1 MPAGCCHG
9 ALPGAHLTDNG
20 NGWVM
25 TINATGDGTADAKGR
40 RKRGWRVSA
49 AVGLAAVLTGG
60 GIVALQSTG
69 SSAPGGRSAPAANV
83 ASHTGPLTSKETR
96 EASRIAVGATD
107 GQQGGK
113 KDTQGK
119 KAEGGEKNAAGGSGA
134 EVLDTR
140 RPPRAKSA
148 AASAPDSEAEVQ
160 LYDYA
165 SDSLITR
172 LVDLRSGKVV
182 RSTRQQEVQPPPT
195 LAEVRQAVKVILAD
209 RRLGEGM
216 RASYRAETK
225 KRLTSPSQLLIQ
237 GMSFLGSR
245 AEGVKG
251 AEQVSRCGAHRC
263 VQLFVR
269 VPGGKWIDTSR
280 IVIDL
285 SAGRTAVIGL

>member
-1 MPAGCCHG
+1 
-9 ALPGAHLTDNG
+9 
-20 NGWVM
+20 M
-25 TINATGDGTADAKGR
+25 TINASGDGTADDEGP
-40 RKRGWRVSA
+40 RKRGWRISA

-60 GIVALQSTG
+60 GLVALQATG
-69 SSAPGGRSAPAANV
+69 SPAPGGSEPAANI
-83 ASHTGPLTSKETR
+83 ASHTGPLTSEETR
-96 EASRIAVGATD
+96 EASRIATGTAT
-107 GQQGGK
+107 GQRPTPQGEK
-113 KDTQGK
+113 QNTKDN
-119 KAEGGEKNAAGGSGA
+119 KAEKNAAGGSGA

-148 AASAPDSEAEVQ
+148 AVSVPDSEAEVQ

-172 LVDLRSGKVV
+172 LVDLRSGKVL
-182 RSTRQQEVQPPPT
+182 RSARQHEVQPPPT
-195 LAEVRQAVKVILAD
+195 LAEARQAVKVILAD

-216 RASYRAETK
+216 RASYKAETK
-225 KRLTSPSQLLIQ
+225 KPLTSPSQLLIQ

-251 AEQVSRCGAHRC
+251 AEQVSQCGAHRC

-269 VPGGKWIDTSR
+269 IPGGKWIDTSR

>member
-1 MPAGCCHG
+1 M
-9 ALPGAHLTDNG
+9 TDNG

-25 TINATGDGTADAKGR
+25 TINATGDGTADAKGH

-60 GIVALQSTG
+60 GIVALQATG
-69 SSAPGGRSAPAANV
+69 SPAPGGRSAPAANV

-96 EASRIAVGATD
+96 EASRIAVGATG
-107 GQQGGK
+107 GQQPTPEGEK
-113 KDTQGK
+113 KDTQGR
-119 KAEGGEKNAAGGSGA
+119 KAGGGEKNAAGGSGA

-148 AASAPDSEAEVQ
+148 ASAPDSEAEVQ

-165 SDSLITR
+165 SDTLITR

-195 LAEVRQAVKVILAD
+195 SAEVRQAVKVILAD
-209 RRLGEGM
+209 RRLGDGM

-251 AEQVSRCGAHRC
+251 AEQVSQCGTHRC

-269 VPGGKWIDTSR
+269 IPGGKWIDTSR

>member
-1 MPAGCCHG
+1 M
-9 ALPGAHLTDNG
+9 TDNG

-25 TINATGDGTADAKGR
+25 TINATGDGTADANGQ

-60 GIVALQSTG
+60 GIVALKATG
-69 SSAPGGRSAPAANV
+69 SSPPGGSAPAASV

-96 EASRIAVGATD
+96 EASRIAAAPRSASQDSQASPGE
-107 GQQGGK
+107 K
-113 KDTQGK
+113 K
-119 KAEGGEKNAAGGSGA
+119 KAESREKNAAGGSGA

-140 RPPRAKSA
+140 RPARAKSA

-172 LVDLRSGKVV
+172 VVDLRSDKVV
-182 RSTRQQEVQPPPT
+182 RSTRQHGVQPPPT
-195 LAEVRQAVKVILAD
+195 LAEVREAVKVILAD
-209 RRLGEGM
+209 RRLGDGM
-216 RASYRAETK
+216 RASYQAETEK
-225 KRLTSPSQLLIQ
+225 KLTSPTQLRLQ
-237 GMSFLGSR
+237 GMSFLGAR
-245 AEGVKG
+245 AKGVKG
-251 AEQVSRCGAHRC
+251 ASQVAQCGTHRC

-269 VPGGKWIDTSR
+269 IPGGKWIDTSR

-285 SAGRTAVIGL
+285 SARRTAVIGL

>member
-1 MPAGCCHG
+1 
-9 ALPGAHLTDNG
+9 
-20 NGWVM
+20 M
-25 TINATGDGTADAKGR
+25 TINATGDGTAGGNGH
-40 RKRGWRVSA
+40 RKRGWRISA

-60 GIVALQSTG
+60 GIVALKATG
-69 SSAPGGRSAPAANV
+69 SPAPDDSAPAASV

-96 EASRIAVGATD
+96 EASRIAVAAAT
-107 GQQGGK
+107 GQRPTPQ
-113 KDTQGK
+113 
-119 KAEGGEKNAAGGSGA
+119 GEKNTETAENTEGKHAEDGERNAAGGAGA

-148 AASAPDSEAEVQ
+148 AASTPESEAEVQ

-172 LVDLRSGKVV
+172 IVDLRSGKVV
-182 RSTRQQEVQPPPT
+182 SSTRQHEVQPPPT
-195 LAEVRQAVKVILAD
+195 RAEARQAVKIILAD

-216 RASYRAETK
+216 RASYEAETK

-251 AEQVSRCGAHRC
+251 AEQVSQCGTHRC

>member
-1 MPAGCCHG
+1 M
-9 ALPGAHLTDNG
+9 
-20 NGWVM
+20 
-25 TINATGDGTADAKGR
+25 
-40 RKRGWRVSA
+40 SA

-60 GIVALQSTG
+60 GIVALKATG
-69 SSAPGGRSAPAANV
+69 SPAPGDSAPAASV

-96 EASRIAVGATD
+96 EASRIAVGAAT
-107 GQQGGK
+107 GQRPTHRGGQK
-113 KDTQGK
+113 NTQDENTHDENTKGGSAK
-119 KAEGGEKNAAGGSGA
+119 GTEGGEKNAAGGSGA

-140 RPPRAKSA
+140 RPPRAKSTA
-148 AASAPDSEAEVQ
+148 APAPDSEAEVQ

-182 RSTRQQEVQPPPT
+182 RSTRQHGVQPPPT

-209 RRLGEGM
+209 RRLGDGM

-225 KRLTSPSQLLIQ
+225 KRLTSPSQLRVQ
-237 GMSFLGSR
+237 GMSFLGTR
-245 AEGVKG
+245 AKGVKG
-251 AEQVSRCGAHRC
+251 AEQVSRCGTHRC

>member
-1 MPAGCCHG
+1 M
-9 ALPGAHLTDNG
+9 TDNG

-25 TINATGDGTADAKGR
+25 TIKATGDGGADGTGH

-60 GIVALQSTG
+60 GIVALKATG
-69 SSAPGGRSAPAANV
+69 SPAPGDSAPAASV

-96 EASRIAVGATD
+96 EASRIAVGATT
-107 GQQGGK
+107 GQRPTPRGGQK
-113 KDTQGK
+113 NTQDENAKGT
-119 KAEGGEKNAAGGSGA
+119 EGGEKNAAGGSGA

-182 RSTRQQEVQPPPT
+182 RSTRQHDVQPPPT

-209 RRLGEGM
+209 RRLGDGM

-225 KRLTSPSQLLIQ
+225 KRLTSPSQLRIQ
-237 GMSFLGSR
+237 GMSFLGTR
-245 AEGVKG
+245 AKGVKG
-251 AEQVSRCGAHRC
+251 AEQVARCGTHRC

-269 VPGGKWIDTSR
+269 IPGGKWIDTSR

>member
-1 MPAGCCHG
+1 M
-9 ALPGAHLTDNG
+9 TDNG

-25 TINATGDGTADAKGR
+25 TINATGDGSADESGH
-40 RKRGWRVSA
+40 RKRGWRISA

-60 GIVALQSTG
+60 GLVALKATG
-69 SSAPGGRSAPAANV
+69 TPAPGQSEPAANV
-83 ASHTGPLTSKETR
+83 ASHTGPLTSDETR
-96 EASRIAVGATD
+96 EASRIAVAAATER
-107 GQQGGK
+107 QPTPQGGK
-113 KDTQGK
+113 KTDKATQD
-119 KAEGGEKNAAGGSGA
+119 GEKNAAGGSGA

-140 RPPRAKSA
+140 RPPRAKT
-148 AASAPDSEAEVQ
+148 AASGPDSEAEVQ

-172 LVDLRSGKVV
+172 VVDLRSGKVL
-182 RSTRQQEVQPPPT
+182 RSDRQQKVQPAPT
-195 LAEVRQAVKVILAD
+195 LAEVRQAVKIILAD
-209 RRLGEGM
+209 RRLGDGM
-216 RASYRAETK
+216 RAAFTAETK
-225 KRLTSPSQLLIQ
+225 KRLTSPSQLKIQ
-237 GMSFLGSR
+237 GMAFLGSR

>member
-1 MPAGCCHG
+1 
-9 ALPGAHLTDNG
+9 LTDDG

-25 TINATGDGTADAKGR
+25 TNNATGDGMAGAKGR

-60 GIVALQSTG
+60 GIVAQKAADSPATG
-69 SSAPGGRSAPAANV
+69 DSEPAASV
-83 ASHTGPLTSKETR
+83 ASHTGPLTSEETR
-96 EASRIAVGATD
+96 EASRIATAT
-107 GQQGGK
+107 GQQPAPQGEKKHTKGGEK
-113 KDTQGK
+113 PG
-119 KAEGGEKNAAGGSGA
+119 GGEKNAAGGSGA

-148 AASAPDSEAEVQ
+148 APASVPDSEAEVQ

-172 LVDLRSGKVV
+172 VVDLRSGKVL
-182 RSTRQQEVQPPPT
+182 RSTRRHEVQPPPT
-195 LAEVRQAVKVILAD
+195 LAEVRQAAKIILAD
-209 RRLGEGM
+209 RRLGDGM
-216 RASYRAETK
+216 RASYTAETK
-225 KRLTSPSQLLIQ
+225 KRLTSPSQLRIQ
-237 GMSFLGSR
+237 GLSFLGSR
-245 AEGVKG
+245 ARGVKG
-251 AEQVSRCGAHRC
+251 AEQVSQCGAHRC

-285 SAGRTAVIGL
+285 SARRTAVIGL

>member
-1 MPAGCCHG
+1 
-9 ALPGAHLTDNG
+9 
-20 NGWVM
+20 M
-25 TINATGDGTADAKGR
+25 TINATGDGSAGATGH
-40 RKRGWRVSA
+40 RKRGWRISA

-60 GIVALQSTG
+60 GLVALQATG
-69 SSAPGGRSAPAANV
+69 SPAPGQSEPAANV
-83 ASHTGPLTSKETR
+83 ASHTGPLTSEETR
-96 EASRIAVGATD
+96 EASRIAIAAATER
-107 GQQGGK
+107 QPTPQGGK
-113 KDTQGK
+113 NTGKNTTGEKKTTQD
-119 KAEGGEKNAAGGSGA
+119 GEKNAAGGSGA
-134 EVLDTR
+134 EVLETR
-140 RPPRAKSA
+140 RPPRAKT
-148 AASAPDSEAEVQ
+148 AASGPDSEAEVQ

-172 LVDLRSGKVV
+172 VVDLRSGKVL
-182 RSTRQQEVQPPPT
+182 RSDRQQGVQPAPT
-195 LAEVRQAVKVILAD
+195 LAEVRQAVKIILAD
-209 RRLGEGM
+209 RRLGDGM
-216 RASYRAETK
+216 RAAYQAETEK
-225 KRLTSPSQLLIQ
+225 QLTSPSQLKIQ

>member
-1 MPAGCCHG
+1 M
-9 ALPGAHLTDNG
+9 
-20 NGWVM
+20 
-25 TINATGDGTADAKGR
+25 
-40 RKRGWRVSA
+40 SA

-60 GIVALQSTG
+60 GIVALQATG
-69 SSAPGGRSAPAANV
+69 SPAPGGRSAPAANV

-96 EASRIAVGATD
+96 EASRIAVGTED
-107 GQQGGK
+107 GQRGEK

-119 KAEGGEKNAAGGSGA
+119 KNDGGEKNAAGGAGA

-140 RPPRAKSA
+140 RPARAKSA
-148 AASAPDSEAEVQ
+148 AASTPDSEAEVQ

-195 LAEVRQAVKVILAD
+195 PAEVRQAVKVILAD
-209 RRLGEGM
+209 RRLGDGM

-225 KRLTSPSQLLIQ
+225 KRLTSPSQLLVQ

-251 AEQVSRCGAHRC
+251 AEQVSQCGAHRC

-269 VPGGKWIDTSR
+269 IPGGKWIDTSR

>member
-1 MPAGCCHG
+1 M
-9 ALPGAHLTDNG
+9 
-20 NGWVM
+20 
-25 TINATGDGTADAKGR
+25 
-40 RKRGWRVSA
+40 
-49 AVGLAAVLTGG
+49 GLAAVLTGG
-60 GIVALQSTG
+60 GIVALKATG
-69 SSAPGGRSAPAANV
+69 SPAPGDSAPAASV
-83 ASHTGPLTSKETR
+83 ASHTGPLTSEETR
-96 EASRIAVGATD
+96 EASRIAVGTAT
-107 GQQGGK
+107 GQRPTPQGEK
-113 KDTQGK
+113 KNTEDENTKGESAK
-119 KAEGGEKNAAGGSGA
+119 GAEGGEKNAAGGSGA

-182 RSTRQQEVQPPPT
+182 RSSRQHDVQPPPT

-209 RRLGEGM
+209 RRLGDGM

-225 KRLTSPSQLLIQ
+225 KRLTSPSQLRIQ

-245 AEGVKG
+245 AKGVKG
-251 AEQVSRCGAHRC
+251 AEQVSRCGTHRC

-269 VPGGKWIDTSR
+269 IPGGKWIDTSR

-285 SAGRTAVIGL
+285 SARRTAVIGL